1 VNQLLGVAVVDFAAQ
16 IVDLNGTHV
25 RRAVESKIPDVLNH
39 HHHHHHHH
47 EASDSAAGVER
58 QVFEKRKFL
67 PRQIDP
73 AAGAFD

>member
-1 VNQLLGVAVVDFAAQ
+1 MVDFAAHM
-16 IVDLNGTHV
+16 VDINGNHV
-25 RRAVESKIPDVLNH
+25 RSAIESKIPDVRN
-39 HHHHHHHH
+39 HH
-47 EASDSAAGVER
+47 EASDSAAGVEW